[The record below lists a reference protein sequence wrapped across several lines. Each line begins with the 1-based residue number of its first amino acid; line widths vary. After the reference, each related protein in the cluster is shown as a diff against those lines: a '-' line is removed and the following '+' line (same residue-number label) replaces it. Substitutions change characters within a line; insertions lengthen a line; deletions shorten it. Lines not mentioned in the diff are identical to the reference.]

1 MSTKAQPGTLQALT
15 KPAVPVPD
23 LSVLQH
29 LAGVPVEVGGGNI
42 FQGVVLEGWW
52 GGVELPAGVHQGDG
66 EGRAVPGRG
75 ADGANPLGR
84 RLCRQRLPV
93 KAAVFP
99 PAITP
104 AQTGI
109 P

>member
-1 MSTKAQPGTLQALT
+1 M
-15 KPAVPVPD
+15 PVPD

-29 LAGVPVEVGGGNI
+29 LVGVPVEVGGGNI
-42 FQGVVLEGWW
+42 FQGVVLERWW
-52 GGVELPAGVHQGDG
+52 GGVELPTGVHQGDG

-75 ADGANPLGR
+75 ADGANPLCW
-84 RLCRQRLPV
+84 RLCGQWFPL

-99 PAITP
+99 PEMTP
-104 AQTGI
+104 AETGI

>member
-1 MSTKAQPGTLQALT
+1 M
-15 KPAVPVPD
+15 PVPD

-42 FQGVVLEGWW
+42 FQGVVLKGWW

-66 EGRAVPGRG
+66 EGRAVPGRR

-84 RLCRQRLPV
+84 RLCRQWLPL

-104 AQTGI
+104 AETGV